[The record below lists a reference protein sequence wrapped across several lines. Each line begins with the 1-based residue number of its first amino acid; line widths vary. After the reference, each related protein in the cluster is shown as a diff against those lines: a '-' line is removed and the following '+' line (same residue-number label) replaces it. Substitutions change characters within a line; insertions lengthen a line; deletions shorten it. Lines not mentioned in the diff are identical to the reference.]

1 MDDREI
7 LSLFL
12 ERSEQAITALSQQYD
27 RICRHFA
34 RNLLDSDSD
43 AEECVNDAYLAVWD
57 TIPPEQPDS
66 ILGYLLGLL
75 RNICFDRVKYQ
86 TATKRNVRLETCL
99 DELLPCISDH
109 RGDSVVDSLVLRDA
123 LNKFIGSL
131 SKTDRYIFLRRY
143 YHMDSNREI
152 ARGISMGEKAL
163 SARLVR
169 LRQRL
174 KEHLE
179 KEDIFV

>member
-7 LSLFL
+7 QNLFH
-12 ERSEQAITALSQQYD
+12 ERSEQAIPALSQQYD
-27 RICRHFA
+27 KICRHFA

-43 AEECVNDAYLAVWD
+43 AEECVNDAYLAFWNTV
-57 TIPPEQPDS
+57 PPAQPES

-75 RNICFDRVKYQ
+75 RKICFTRVQYQ
-86 TATKRNVRLETCL
+86 TAAKRNVRLETCL
-99 DELLPCISDH
+99 DELIPCISDH
-109 RGDSVVDSLVLRDA
+109 QGESMVDSLVIRDV

-152 ARGISMGEKAL
+152 ARSMSMGEKAL
-163 SARLVR
+163 SARLRR

-179 KEDIFV
+179 KEGIFV